1 MTEFDV
7 RTLTGATVVDT
18 GGDEIGKVG
27 QVYLDDTSGQPEWV
41 TVKTGLFGTRRASCR
56 WPRPAST
63 ATPSS
68 WTRART
74 R

>member
-27 QVYLDDTSGQPEWV
+27 QVYLDDTSGQPS
-41 TVKTGLFGTRRASCR
+41 GSR
-56 WPRPAST
+56 
-63 ATPSS
+63 
-68 WTRART
+68 
-74 R
+74 